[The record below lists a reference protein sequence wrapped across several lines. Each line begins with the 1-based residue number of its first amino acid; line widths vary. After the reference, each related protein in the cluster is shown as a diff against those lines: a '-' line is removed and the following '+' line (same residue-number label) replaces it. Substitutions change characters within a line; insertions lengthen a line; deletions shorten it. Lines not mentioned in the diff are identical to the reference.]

1 MIGELFRARAAEL
14 ERDGRSRLYVEL
26 MRGAADDVD
35 AGGIVA
41 TIFAGD
47 PATRGS
53 VPELRLLAALHHVV
67 LSGDAPELARFFP
80 SAGGDAPPAGA
91 WAVARRSLAEHLD
104 VIRELAR
111 RTVQTNE
118 PGRCAALYGGLLWLS
133 DRHGLPI
140 RLLEIGASAGLNL
153 NADRFGY
160 VVGGQPLGDPA
171 SALDFVEPWTGVPV
185 ADPAAA
191 AARLQ
196 IAERAGC
203 DRAPIDATTHEGL
216 LTLQSYIWPDEPERI
231 ARVAQAAAVAVRHP
245 VVVQR
250 RSAAAWLLERL
261 GDPRPGRLTVVWQSV
276 VNQYLDDGERDA
288 IRSAFASAA
297 GGPFAWLTLEPPVV
311 REGDGNAFELRCR
324 ERPEDNGSGAARLLA
339 HAGYHGPPVV
349 WQLPSAAGAP
359 GSS

>member
-1 MIGELFRARAAEL
+1 MIGDLFRARAGQL
-14 ERDGRSRLYVEL
+14 ERGGRSRLYVEL
-26 MRGAADDVD
+26 MRGAADDAD

-47 PATRGS
+47 PATPAS

-67 LSGDAPELARFFP
+67 LSGGAPQLARYFP
-80 SAGGDAPPAGA
+80 SAGGDEPPAGA
-91 WAVARRSLAEHLD
+91 WPVAQRTIAEHAE

-118 PGRCAALYGGLLWLS
+118 PGRCVALYGGLLWLAE
-133 DRHGLPI
+133 RHGLPI

-153 NADRFGY
+153 NVDRFRY
-160 VVGGQPLGDPA
+160 VVGAVPLGDP
-171 SALDFVEPWTGVPV
+171 SSPLSFVEPWSGSPV
-185 ADPAAA
+185 EDPAAI

-203 DRAPIDATTHEGL
+203 DQAPIDATTHEGRL
-216 LTLQSYIWPDEPERI
+216 ELQSYVWPDEPERI

-245 VVVQR
+245 VSVER

-261 GDPRPGRLTVVWQSV
+261 GDPRPAMLTVVWQSV
-276 VNQYLDDGERDA
+276 VDQYLDEGERDA
-288 IRSAFASAA
+288 IRSAFASAT
-297 GGPFAWLTLEPPVV
+297 GGALAWLALEPPPA
-311 REGDGNAFELRCR
+311 RQGEARGFELRCR
-324 ERPEDNGSGAARLLA
+324 ERPEDNGSGVARLLA

-349 WQLPSAAGAP
+349 WT
-359 GSS
+359 